1 MSRIEAKKPSLCT
14 SAPLTKDTVSHSMSV
29 LSGILKSCY
38 GPTGRLKQLHNG
50 MGGYVR
56 TTSQSSTLLSGLSAT
71 HPILKV
77 LTASVQNHVSRFSD
91 CGLFAAILC
100 CNLLENFQRIK
111 LLPCTVA
118 KISRHLLSLCTDY
131 LKSEA
136 CACRILVDFNS
147 IETLLCLVRSV
158 LTSKPACMLNKTE
171 ADYIGILVIKAFL
184 LTVPNNVETN
194 VALGKCIIVPVKNK
208 RVMDSTV
215 FPGLLIEIPE
225 LQMARTFPIRR
236 VSSSSIKIAL
246 FCISL
251 SGDHSSTGEGTVVV
265 HHGVSLELAELDQ
278 LLNLGKQL
286 VNDQVGLVVCQKV
299 IHPSLKQYLKEHHII
314 AVDRVGL
321 SVMEPLSQM
330 TGSKPIAAIYSLSP
344 SCYGILKDLRTENF
358 VSKHF
363 LHLIPN
369 DTLVCS
375 LILCNRNETAWD
387 ELKVA
392 CQTAE
397 HVLQLTVKQPLA
409 LLGGGCTETHLASY
423 VKYEVFNLPT
433 STFES
438 LDCSQAQYQLVADAF
453 CHSLESIACCL
464 EHDNGEILTDAV
476 YGHFWSIP
484 SGFPSD
490 ATWSDLVSKC
500 GCGMHSNQQ
509 KLKWMVLRNQHSPF
523 TPQSCCKDPCV
534 KSPDLRALDCF
545 VAKFSGLQVAV
556 ETANLILDLSYIIED
571 QN

>member
-1 MSRIEAKKPSLCT
+1 MSRLEAKKPSLCT
-14 SAPLTKDTVSHSMSV
+14 SAPLTKDIVSHSMSV

-91 CGLFAAILC
+91 CGLFTAILC

-111 LLPCTVA
+111 LLPCIVA

-136 CACRILVDFNS
+136 CDCRILVDFNS

-225 LQMARTFPIRR
+225 LQMARTFSIRR
-236 VSSSSIKIAL
+236 VSSSSIKMAL

-286 VNDQVGLVVCQKV
+286 VNDQVGVVVCQKV
-299 IHPSLKQYLKEHHII
+299 IHPSLKQYLREHHII
-314 AVDRVGL
+314 TVDRVGL

-330 TGSKPIAAIYSLSP
+330 TGNKLFLYVTYII
-344 SCYGILKDLRTENF
+344 F
-358 VSKHF
+358 VSF
-363 LHLIPN
+363 LL
-369 DTLVCS
+369 
-375 LILCNRNETAWD
+375 
-387 ELKVA
+387 
-392 CQTAE
+392 
-397 HVLQLTVKQPLA
+397 
-409 LLGGGCTETHLASY
+409 
-423 VKYEVFNLPT
+423 
-433 STFES
+433 
-438 LDCSQAQYQLVADAF
+438 
-453 CHSLESIACCL
+453 
-464 EHDNGEILTDAV
+464 
-476 YGHFWSIP
+476 
-484 SGFPSD
+484 
-490 ATWSDLVSKC
+490 
-500 GCGMHSNQQ
+500 
-509 KLKWMVLRNQHSPF
+509 
-523 TPQSCCKDPCV
+523 
-534 KSPDLRALDCF
+534 
-545 VAKFSGLQVAV
+545 
-556 ETANLILDLSYIIED
+556 
-571 QN
+571 